1 MATRTKP
8 ITAADLADMESRK
21 LIREV
26 VNGQWVESEAPM
38 TGKRHGRIEAMLI
51 FLLMSHILPRKLGRV
66 YPGDTTFVIEGTPD
80 NIQTIRM
87 PDVSFV
93 AAGREDEL
101 NPDEVHYLAPDL
113 AIEII
118 SPSERYHEIRAKLD
132 DYFRSGVRQVW
143 QVVPERQEVVV
154 NFPDGTARTY
164 LADQRIPGG
173 DILPE
178 LALAVADIF
187 MD

>member
-143 QVVPERQEVVV
+143 LVYPEKKQVVIHQ
-154 NFPDGTARTY
+154 PDGTATTY
-164 LADQRIPGG
+164 SEQDTLSSPEVLPDFTL
-173 DILPE
+173 DIKSL
-178 LALAVADIF
+178 F
-187 MD
+187 Q